1 MGAKSFYMFF
11 FFFFF
16 VEDVNSQKAGGLY
29 FMPLRYKLCIG
40 KLTSDY
46 ISPYL
51 NAFLFTIRSL
61 VAAF

>member
-1 MGAKSFYMFF
+1 
-11 FFFFF
+11 
-16 VEDVNSQKAGGLY
+16 
-29 FMPLRYKLCIG
+29 MPLRYKLCIG

-61 VAAF
+61 VAAFSIETITHTLCVSKTP